1 MIQYVHID
9 FRFGKQLSVL
19 RQAGKKAA
27 LAADKTE
34 DIISRLKKGTL
45 RPEQLGNTTKHG
57 ELRIKGCMKYDL
69 GSGYRLVTLKA
80 EGALFVLFAGTH
92 DDCHR
97 WIENNRE
104 LSVDDVRRRSIC
116 VPVEPAKGGDQRYTT
131 GKRRP
136 HGDEADDALERLDDS
151 QMRILFSGL
160 IQSVQDH
167 VSSS

>member
-1 MIQYVHID
+1 VIQYVHID
-9 FRFGKQLSVL
+9 SRFGKQLKAL

-27 LAADKTE
+27 QAADKAE
-34 DIISRLKKGTL
+34 DIVARLKNGVL
-45 RPEQLGNTTKHG
+45 RPEQLGTTTRHG
-57 ELRIKGCMKYDL
+57 ELRINGCMKYDL
-69 GSGYRLVTLKA
+69 GSGYRLVTLKG
-80 EGALFVLFAGTH
+80 EGDLFVLFAGTH

-104 LSVDDVRRRSIC
+104 LSIDDVRRRSRC
-116 VPVEPAKGGDQRYTT
+116 VPVEPAKSRSRWRTT

-136 HGDEADDALERLDDS
+136 HRDDADDSLEQPDDS